1 MTFLGLTHNKS
12 FHNKLSTNLK
22 QENKEK
28 SLFLTVHK
36 KLYIPKIHKMNDY
49 S

>member
-1 MTFLGLTHNKS
+1 MTFFGFTHNKS

-22 QENKEK
+22 LKIKEK

-36 KLYIPKIHKMNDY
+36 KSIFQK
-49 S
+49 